1 MNIDK
6 ETETQIRELQILE
19 QNLQAII
26 SQKQNFQ
33 IELSEIENALAELVK
48 SGKEVYKIFGSI
60 MMKSDKDEIKKELK
74 DKQELILLRVKS
86 LESQEKS
93 FSENAEEI
101 RKKVLKKIQ
110 K

>member
-1 MNIDK
+1 MNLDK
-6 ETETQIRELQILE
+6 ETEIQIRELQILE

-26 SQKQNFQ
+26 AQKQNFQ
-33 IELSEIENALAELVK
+33 IELSEIENTLGELVK
-48 SGKEVYKIFGSI
+48 SGKDVYKIFGSI
-60 MMKSDKDEIKKELK
+60 MMKSDNEGIKKELK
-74 DKQELILLRVKS
+74 EKQELISLRVKS

-93 FSENAEEI
+93 FSENAGEI